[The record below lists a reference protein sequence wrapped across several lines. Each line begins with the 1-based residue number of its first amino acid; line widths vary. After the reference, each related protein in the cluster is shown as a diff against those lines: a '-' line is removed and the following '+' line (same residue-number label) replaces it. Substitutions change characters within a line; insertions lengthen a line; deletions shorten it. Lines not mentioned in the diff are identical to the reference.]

1 MKLLLSSAYAA
12 IYNNLCPVRPD
23 YQKLGQLKH
32 RTGSVPWA
40 ALTATVGFSPSCL
53 YSDTTI
59 ELDGKFE
66 QATPAV
72 VEDIV
77 TSLKLGKD
85 YKTFKLPCFRK
96 NIFYDVQFK
105 DALTDEVEHLKAF
118 VNKSL
123 GPNWKDGKA
132 DKSSGCGIIYCRT
145 R

>member
-1 MKLLLSSAYAA
+1 MVQLL
-12 IYNNLCPVRPD
+12 NL
-23 YQKLGQLKH
+23 
-32 RTGSVPWA
+32 T
-40 ALTATVGFSPSCL
+40 
-53 YSDTTI
+53 
-59 ELDGKFE
+59 EKFG

-145 R
+145 RWGLHKSLTTLKSNYSGRSVRV